1 MKRTIYEK
9 QTHRSEIWDSI
20 FLVPSETQVISGS
33 SQQSSMPCISPSP
46 TLPSYPP
53 TLRSTTVIRTNLN
66 VPSSLPASCNATNR
80 KTWTAA
86 QRSKAVQAED
96 TNLKS
101 LTRWVS

>member
-1 MKRTIYEK
+1 MNRTIYEK